1 MRRIL
6 IATTNSHKLREVREI
21 LDGLPVELITP
32 DETAPLPEVI
42 EDGWT
47 FKENAVKKA
56 VECARFTGEWTVADD
71 SGLEVDALGGEPGV
85 RSARYAGEDVSY
97 ENNNR
102 KLLDAL
108 KDIPKERRTARFVC
122 AIALARPEGL
132 VFVVEGECSGVI
144 SEEHR
149 GEHGFGYDPVFYP
162 TGHTKTF
169 AELGPEIKNQISH
182 RNRALGKFREKLLAF
197 INKEARSRREP

>member
-6 IATTNSHKLREVREI
+6 IATTNPHKLREVHEI

-32 DETAPLPEVI
+32 AETAPLPEVI
-42 EDGWT
+42 EDGRT

-108 KDIPKERRTARFVC
+108 KGIPKERRTARFICV
-122 AIALARPEGL
+122 IALAGPEGL

-162 TGHTKTF
+162 RGHTKTF
-169 AELGPEIKNQISH
+169 AELGSEAKNKISH
-182 RNRALGKFREKLLAF
+182 RSRALGKFREKLLAL
-197 INKEARSRREP
+197 IERPL

>member
-1 MRRIL
+1 VLKIL
-6 IATTNSHKLREVREI
+6 IGTTNPHKLQEVREI
-21 LDGLPVELITP
+21 LHDLPVELITP

-42 EDGWT
+42 EDGRT

-122 AIALARPEGL
+122 VIALAGPEGL
-132 VFVVEGECSGVI
+132 VFVVEGECSGMI

-182 RNRALGKFREKLLAF
+182 RSRALEKFREKLLAL
-197 INKEARSRREP
+197 IDKEARSGKEP

>member
-1 MRRIL
+1 VLKIL
-6 IATTNSHKLREVREI
+6 IGTTNPHKLQEVRDI
-21 LDGLPVELITP
+21 LHGLPVELITP
-32 DETAPLPEVI
+32 DETSPLPEVV
-42 EDGWT
+42 EDGRT

-56 VECARFTGEWTVADD
+56 VECARFTWEWTVADD

-122 AIALARPEGL
+122 VIALARPEGL
-132 VFVVEGECSGVI
+132 VFVVEGECSGLI

-162 TGHTKTF
+162 AGHTKTF

-182 RNRALGKFREKLLAF
+182 RARALEKFREKLLAL
-197 INKEARSRREP
+197 IE